1 MRRQHTT
8 PNAYP
13 AQLLDEHLA
22 VLRRD
27 CPDGPGTA
35 ALQARSADARALLA
49 YAAGDAT
56 VDELITAAHDG
67 TTAPGTDP
75 YALGELARV
84 IALQDLSP
92 DDRPDALA
100 LFELLVRT
108 HGATRVADVH
118 QGLHA
123 QIAFASGDRSRA
135 AELLKSYPAV
145 PATVHTSLTVD
156 LANPTDHGWLAAF
169 NRLLP
174 APALRL
180 ADGPGPAFDR
190 IRSGVAQK
198 VGGPQRI
205 STIVTTYRPG
215 PALLTTVRSLTAQSW
230 TNHEILVVD
239 DGSET
244 EYDEVL
250 RQAGALDPRVRVLRM
265 PVNGGTYRARN
276 AGLDAATGEFVTFQD
291 SDDWSHPLRLER
303 QVAPLIAEPA
313 LVATT
318 SAGMRV
324 TEDLIITR
332 PGWAQSR
339 SYNLSSLMI
348 RRAVALDRLGYLD
361 TVRKG
366 ADAEYVERARAVFGR
381 PAVRHLS
388 GVPLALIRLSATSL
402 SSPDTAFGWLHPA
415 RHAYLSA
422 FQAWHAEVAAGR
434 AEAVRPRFPRS
445 RVFAAPRRLSDGL
458 ASVTSEPAHAAAGG
472 DARVTA
478 TYDVLL
484 AGDWTSTEAAT
495 AAAGQARALMARG
508 RTVALLHLPHL
519 APRPRNLDPAVQA
532 LINAG
537 DLDQVVL
544 SDNVHAELVIVRD
557 PAALHFTAE
566 IGRLPAGQVVIEV
579 HAARRRIAVDVCVAA
594 SRRLFGVEPHWS
606 PGGPADRRTLGAGP
620 IAAAL
625 TPVDLP
631 GTVDVGQ
638 WRLERPGLRSDRP
651 VVGCRSTGGRPQWQ
665 RLAGLLGDSGRVD
678 VRLWDN
684 AGDARAAFGY
694 HAPRTWLIY
703 GPDDTDL
710 RAFLHQLD
718 FYLHFP
724 PERSSRDADPA
735 LLTALA
741 AGCVLV
747 LPHRFAPTFG
757 EAARY
762 CEAADIERTVRQMR
776 RPRVFLEQSERG
788 REFVRQ
794 RYGHERYADSVTALI
809 A

>member
-13 AQLLDEHLA
+13 AQLLEEHLA

-27 CPDGPGTA
+27 SPDGPGAA
-35 ALQARSADARALLA
+35 ALHARSADARALLA

-67 TTAPGTDP
+67 AAAPGTDP

-84 IALQDLSP
+84 IALQDLFP

-100 LFELLVRT
+100 LFELLQRT
-108 HGATRVADVH
+108 HGADRVAGGH

-123 QIAFASGDRSRA
+123 QLAFAAGDPARA

-145 PATVHTSLTVD
+145 PATVRTSLAAD
-156 LANPTDHGWLAAF
+156 LANPTGDGWPAAF

-174 APALRL
+174 EPALRL
-180 ADGPGPAFDR
+180 TDGPGPAFDR

-215 PALLTTVRSLTAQSW
+215 TALLTAVRSLTAQSW

-239 DGSET
+239 DGSAT
-244 EYDEVL
+244 GYDEVL
-250 RQAGALDPRVRVLRM
+250 RQAGAIDPRVRVLRM

-318 SAGMRV
+318 STGMRV
-324 TEDLIITR
+324 TEDLIVTR

-348 RRAVALDRLGYLD
+348 RRSAVLDRLGYLD

-381 PAVRHLS
+381 PAVRHLTGS
-388 GVPLALIRLSATSL
+388 PLALIRLSATSL

-434 AEAVRPRFPRS
+434 ADAVRPRFPRG
-445 RVFAAPRRLSDGL
+445 RVFAAPRRLS
-458 ASVTSEPAHAAAGG
+458 G
-472 DARVTA
+472 DAPATA

-484 AGDWTSTEAAT
+484 AGDWTPAGGAAT
-495 AAAGQARALMARG
+495 AAAGQATALIARG

-519 APRPRNLDPAVQA
+519 APGPRNLDPAVQA

-537 DLDQVVL
+537 TVDQVVL
-544 SDNVHAELVIVRD
+544 SDDVHAELVIVRT
-557 PAALHFTAE
+557 PAALHFAPQ
-566 IGRLPAGQVVIEV
+566 IGRLSAGRVVIEV
-579 HAARRRIAVDVCVAA
+579 DAARRRMAADVCVAA
-594 SRRLFGVEPHWS
+594 SRRLFGVEPQWS

-625 TPVDLP
+625 TAVDLP
-631 GTVDVGQ
+631 GTVDVAQ
-638 WRLERPGLRSDRP
+638 WRLDRPSLRSDRP
-651 VVGCRSTGGRPQWQ
+651 VVGCRSAGGRPEWQ
-665 RLAGLLGDSGRVD
+665 RLAALLGDSGRVD
-678 VRLWDN
+678 IRLWDTT
-684 AGDARAAFGY
+684 GDARAAFG
-694 HAPRTWLIY
+694 HRPPRTWLVY

-724 PERSSRDADPA
+724 NERSSRDADPA

-776 RPRVFLEQSERG
+776 RPRLFLEQSERG

-794 RYGHERYADSVTALI
+794 RYGHERYADSVSALI